1 MPNQET
7 SQPSPS
13 HRILERQ
20 VGIPQDAPPATRPS
34 EEKLWERVQ
43 RERAEKQFDDKVQ
56 DRAQQFKEVF
66 KGMDMDGDGRLTYQ
80 EFHRGLGKLGLHLPE
95 SEVRAIWGSN
105 DSNGNHGSNN
115 NNENVDPQPQWPAME
130 NSVERNQVRLLN
142 HLDGCL

>member
-1 MPNQET
+1 
-7 SQPSPS
+7 
-13 HRILERQ
+13 
-20 VGIPQDAPPATRPS
+20 
-34 EEKLWERVQ
+34 
-43 RERAEKQFDDKVQ
+43 VQ

-105 DSNGNHGSNN
+105 NNNGNCGGS

-130 NSVERNQVRLLN
+130 YSVERNQVGLLN
-142 HLDGCL
+142 HPEMIQQCTIILIHNPSRETHSESFALKE

>member
-1 MPNQET
+1 M
-7 SQPSPS
+7 
-13 HRILERQ
+13 
-20 VGIPQDAPPATRPS
+20 
-34 EEKLWERVQ
+34 
-43 RERAEKQFDDKVQ
+43 Q

-142 HLDGCL
+142 HLEMIQQCTIIVIHKPGKETHSEPFVLMDTSLIMREKRPH